1 LTTDSNLIDRL
12 AARDP
17 AAWDEV
23 VATHAPTMWV
33 VARSCRLNQAD
44 AADAVQY
51 TWTALTEH
59 LPRITEPD
67 RLRAWLVT
75 TVRRESLRIK
85 ARRARE
91 HSAESLEDSE
101 LDPDHGPEPLA
112 MDTVRDRALRRAFDA
127 LPARCRV
134 LLALQANAPELSYA
148 QVAASLEMNAAS
160 VGHTKTRCLAH
171 LRRLLERVEAADAL
185 TERA

>member
-1 LTTDSNLIDRL
+1 MTTDSNLIDRL
-12 AARDP
+12 AARDLT
-17 AAWDEV
+17 AWDEV

-51 TWTALTEH
+51 AWSALTEH

-91 HSAESLEDSE
+91 HPTDSIEESDHV
-101 LDPDHGPEPLA
+101 PDHGPEPLV

-127 LPARCRV
+127 LPDRCRV

-148 QVAASLEMNAAS
+148 QVAASLEMAAAS

-171 LRRLLERVEAADAL
+171 LRRLLERVEAAEDL
-185 TERA
+185 VERT